1 MAVDLRS
8 YVFLDSLQPQM
19 AAFIGST
26 ARGFLPLAGDASLW
40 VEISPGIE
48 INRITDVALK
58 STKVRPA
65 VQVVERLF
73 GLLEVHSADQAEVR
87 AAGEAILDALDVQAE
102 DRWKP
107 MIHSSQIIRRV
118 DAHQTQLI
126 NRNRNGMM
134 LIADQTLYVME
145 VEPAA
150 YAVLAANEAEKAAK
164 INIVEVRPFG
174 SFGRV
179 YLVARSGTSWPA
191 TPQRCKP
198 SRTSPGA
205 WSSPGEKLRASHV
218 PCDTVHSNK
227 EDSIQMAEAL
237 GMIETRGFAAVVEA
251 ADAMVKAAKVE
262 LVSYEKTGGG
272 YVTAI
277 VRGDVA
283 ACKAAVE
290 AGVRGAEKVG
300 EVVSVHV
307 IPRPHVNIDM
317 VLPLGRREQV
327 LKELGE

>member
-1 MAVDLRS
+1 LSVDLRS

-73 GLLEVHSADQAEVR
+73 GLLEVHSPDQAEVR
-87 AAGEAILDALDVQAE
+87 ASGAAILDALGVRAE
-102 DRWKP
+102 ERWKP
-107 MIHSSQIIRRV
+107 KIHSSQIIRRV

-150 YAVLAANEAEKAAK
+150 YAVLAANEAEKAAD

-179 YLVARSGTSWPA
+179 YLGGEERDIMAGY
-191 TPQRCKP
+191 
-198 SRTSPGA
+198 GA
-205 WSSPGEKLRASHV
+205 ALASI
-218 PCDTVHSNK
+218 
-227 EDSIQMAEAL
+227 EDVTGRE
-237 GMIETRGFAAVVEA
+237 VEQG
-251 ADAMVKAAKVE
+251 K
-262 LVSYEKTGGG
+262 
-272 YVTAI
+272 
-277 VRGDVA
+277 
-283 ACKAAVE
+283 
-290 AGVRGAEKVG
+290 
-300 EVVSVHV
+300 
-307 IPRPHVNIDM
+307 
-317 VLPLGRREQV
+317 RE
-327 LKELGE
+327 

>member
-1 MAVDLRS
+1 MTVHLRS

-19 AAFIGST
+19 AAFVGST

-73 GLLEVHSADQAEVR
+73 GLLEVHSPDQAEVR
-87 AAGEAILDALDVQAE
+87 AAGAAILDALGVRAE
-102 DRWKP
+102 ERWKP
-107 MIHSSQIIRRV
+107 RLLSSQIIRRV

-150 YAVLAANEAEKAAK
+150 YAVLAANEAEKAAE

-179 YLVARSGTSWPA
+179 YLG
-191 TPQRCKP
+191 
-198 SRTSPGA
+198 
-205 WSSPGEKLRASHV
+205 GEER
-218 PCDTVHSNK
+218 D
-227 EDSIQMAEAL
+227 IMA
-237 GMIETRGFAAVVEA
+237 GYTAAVQAIEDITGRIVE
-251 ADAMVKAAKVE
+251 
-262 LVSYEKTGGG
+262 S
-272 YVTAI
+272 
-277 VRGDVA
+277 
-283 ACKAAVE
+283 
-290 AGVRGAEKVG
+290 
-300 EVVSVHV
+300 
-307 IPRPHVNIDM
+307 
-317 VLPLGRREQV
+317 RR
-327 LKELGE
+327 KD